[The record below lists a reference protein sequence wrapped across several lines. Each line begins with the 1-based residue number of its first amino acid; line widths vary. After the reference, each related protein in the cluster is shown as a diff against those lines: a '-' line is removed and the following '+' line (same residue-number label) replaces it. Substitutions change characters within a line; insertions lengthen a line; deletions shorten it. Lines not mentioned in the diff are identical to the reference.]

1 MSTTTVDQRAIGE
14 LLLDADFTSRQLL
27 LDVIGDDAPA
37 MLRTWGEVVQAAGD
51 LWTSLPTAAAANP
64 VGDATMRRLESMS
77 QTQHRSQLTRDWP
90 GDGPPDERLLSIAKT
105 FQRAAELAAG
115 PGRRVRPTTQPQHD
129 DLNAARMRVM
139 HTLYVGAHAV
149 GIAVHR
155 HVDDVRSLTD
165 NHSSARET
173 RAILR
178 GQDAATRIAAFEQ
191 LAGSYVGTRFSRAIA
206 GEHHAPP
213 SGTRRLNAALATW
226 DVQAHRTMAT
236 TPTPANLHLTA
247 RTQAFVATTSTA
259 VLGAASATG
268 RLDSDIYAHR
278 LAPAL
283 DAGQQAWTR
292 AANRWGALS
301 SRGDRADPALVN
313 AANELRAAGTDIA
326 FNRTRWATPQM
337 MANRVDLAE
346 AARTVQ
352 QAMIT
357 GAELSCAYRDVVEQE
372 PHLAGS
378 ARTLLGWTRPTDE
391 RSKAHK
397 RAAPDD
403 ETAPIAP
410 RAVHANRA
418 VPLPD
423 VVRNSLV
430 GEGRQL
436 VDASET
442 AMSASNALISVGQRQ
457 PDQAPGCPRCSPEEK
472 DRARPIAGFRP
483 VSR

>member
-14 LLLDADFTSRQLL
+14 VLLDADFTSRQLL
-27 LDVIGDDAPA
+27 LDVVGDDAPA

-51 LWTSLPTAAAANP
+51 LWTSLPTTAAASP
-64 VGDATMRRLESMS
+64 VGDATMGRLETMS

-90 GDGPPDERLLSIAKT
+90 GDGPPDERLLGIAEA

-115 PGRRVRPTTQPQHD
+115 PGRRVRPTTQPEYD

-149 GIAVHR
+149 GIAVHQ

-178 GQDAATRIAAFEQ
+178 GQDAATRIGAFEQ
-191 LAGSYVGTRFSRAIA
+191 LAGSYVGTRFSLVIA
-206 GEHHAPP
+206 GEHHAPT
-213 SGTRRLNAALATW
+213 SGTGRLNQALATW
-226 DVQAHRTMAT
+226 DVQAHRTMAAT
-236 TPTPANLHLTA
+236 QTPANLHLTA

-259 VLGAASATG
+259 ILGAASATG
-268 RLDSDIYAHR
+268 RLDSDTYAHR

-313 AANELRAAGTDIA
+313 AVNELRAAGIDIV
-326 FNRTRWATPQM
+326 FNRTRWATPQV
-337 MANRVDLAE
+337 MANRVDLTE
-346 AARTVQ
+346 AARAVQ

-378 ARTLLGWTRPTDE
+378 ARTLLTWTRDTSAGPVVRRGTPTDNE
-391 RSKAHK
+391 
-397 RAAPDD
+397 AA
-403 ETAPIAP
+403 TIAP
-410 RAVHANRA
+410 GAVHANRA

-430 GEGRQL
+430 GEAGQL

-442 AMSASNALISVGQRQ
+442 ARSASNALTGSQQQSDR
-457 PDQAPGCPRCSPEEK
+457 AAGCARCRPEEI
-472 DRARPIAGFRP
+472 DRPNWPTGGLRAVGR
-483 VSR
+483 